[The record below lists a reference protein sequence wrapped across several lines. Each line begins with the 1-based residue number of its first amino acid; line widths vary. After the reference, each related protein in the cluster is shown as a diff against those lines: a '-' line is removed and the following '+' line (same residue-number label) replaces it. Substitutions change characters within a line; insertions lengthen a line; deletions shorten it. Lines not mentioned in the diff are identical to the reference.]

1 MLESAFF
8 SFLPASLAPY
18 SSIITIILL
27 FVDGLLF
34 GLAAKKALVSAILI
48 IAGIILAGFL
58 SLSIPTGLSAGEV
71 VTKIFDILAFQATH
85 SGPLGSII
93 YAFPIF
99 FIIGFA
105 VGIWKG

>member
-1 MLESAFF
+1 VLPFL
-8 SFLPASLAPY
+8 SFLPPSLAPY

-34 GLAAKKALVSAILI
+34 GLAAKKALISAVLI
-48 IAGIILAGFL
+48 IIGIIVAGFL
-58 SLSIPTGLSAGEV
+58 GLSIPTGLTVSEV
-71 VTKIFDILAFQATH
+71 VAKLFGILTFQATH

-99 FIIGFA
+99 FIIGFGM
-105 VGIWKG
+105 GIWKG